1 MSYSEFSRCGAAPSC
16 SSNGKIIL
24 ARVENNIRSKQRERF
39 ILEGCSVFF
48 ISLGHF
54 LQWQHALDL
63 KIEHLIRGE
72 YVVVVLFHLFD
83 LPNNT
88 KKPRLSIG
96 KVDVV

>member
-1 MSYSEFSRCGAAPSC
+1 MSYSEFSMCGAASSC
-16 SSNGKIIL
+16 SSNVKIIL
-24 ARVENNIRSKQRERF
+24 AKQRERF

>member
-1 MSYSEFSRCGAAPSC
+1 VWGGTLLFIKCQNHTGPSREQHPVEAAGAVHFRR
-16 SSNGKIIL
+16 L
-24 ARVENNIRSKQRERF
+24 QR
-39 ILEGCSVFF
+39 FF